1 MVHYTT
7 TAGGALRAR
16 IGGGFKL
23 VYDSSTAAVDT
34 GFGTPL
40 FSASFENG
48 DTVPTWADQELSFGE
63 SFVKGEV
70 PAGSRVR
77 AVVNGAVIPCQAS
90 NRRVWPDGSLRV
102 ADFKVQVPSVPV
114 GAMLEVVWERVDG
127 SWTAHDTP
135 LHTSTAAITSKVAL
149 EYAFTSWK
157 GRTAANA
164 LTEER
169 GPKVFRSTD
178 MLGAGNSP
186 WIDNVVAGPVCCEWR
201 ASDMA
206 LLPGGG
212 KDSNFGAILYAQAW
226 GGTAGNPKRIRF
238 VYRTMQGWSTD
249 TPADEQGI
257 RVDANLNVNGTTVRG
272 AAIGTSGWSSINTW
286 KGGFLMSAGTEG
298 EMDWYDV
305 ATASWVT
312 PPKLVYRRNIEHGVA
327 SRFIPPI
334 DTSNPSMP
342 MTAAAMTYLPAKRG
356 PLRPIQD
363 DVADANMISW
373 TTSKPVAW
381 TIAAHDRATAA
392 QLANHQRYC
401 RSAAFG
407 MGAMTSVGF
416 HRTTRKIINYLPP
429 AKQTNESALGAS
441 IYGSGKPGDAN
452 QTFRYNAGVLISAGT
467 FTRVGTGTMSS
478 DSNANTVSITYVD
491 SSTTLRGT
499 HPVFIGQKYRVMFTV
514 SGTAGA
520 QYSAGN
526 AAGGTQYKALTTA
539 TDGINSFDFTAGST
553 TTLHIS
559 FTRPTA
565 GTNTFSILTIAQVE
579 VANLDAAHFPQMSWW
594 PAYEHGE
601 QHLIDLAY
609 HEVTLPGLFEATD
622 YGFYGNSTINGVT
635 VPFGGISYKGQ
646 IRAASHNA
654 RALGNALA
662 IGNPA
667 DPHWVMARDY
677 VNHWA
682 EMIERVAQ
690 EEDLWRVGS
699 GEPSGLTR
707 TDGRRFQDLKVLV
720 PNNEP
725 TYKVWMHTLGL
736 GAMAHSYGM
745 TEFPRL
751 KELAERFAYLPT
763 VMAGGYTNDN
773 DYLMKPDPV
782 EAVGYEV
789 ICMDGLTAN
798 GEFRRYWRPGQWSGA
813 LTDCTYKADGQTIQF
828 NSPAFGS
835 STMLDGM
842 VMTASYLRG
851 VGEPHW
857 ANTSSPQPAG
867 LTLGIPYYS
876 VQSSGLTCKLSLTL
890 GGPPVTFT
898 PAGGVDQVGH
908 IFRRPVNGVHPMKAG
923 TETSVDANS
932 YLVQVAASLDMV
944 AHYCSPSDTR
954 LALGRS
960 NLRRL
965 LNTRSSPNAYDE
977 RGKTTVAAPNIPII
991 ISPRTVTATVTAKK
1005 PTAAGSATMTPVEVL
1020 TGSTFGQVL
1029 GGNAWD
1035 WRSDQKMPLARRG
1048 TQLDNYTAMG
1058 VSIVRFDL
1066 DWPAVQPTNSTTY
1079 SWDYFDGVI
1088 NDIVARGLKPLPIFH
1103 RTPSWASNGSGIPAN
1118 MSQFAT
1124 FCAAAVNRYK
1134 DRVRYWEVWNE
1145 PNLAGFWPP
1154 QPDPVAY
1161 TNMLKAVYPAV
1172 KAADP
1177 TAFVI
1182 SGGLSSVPTT
1192 GLPDHWSEHD
1202 FLTQIYA
1209 NGGGG
1214 NFDAVGIH
1222 PYSWP
1227 LMPSNNQS
1235 YNGWT
1240 MMSATTPSVRSI
1252 MTANGDSA
1260 KKIWIT
1266 EFGAPTGTGTNAVT
1280 DATLAA
1286 MVTEAHSLAA
1296 SYPWCGPIVW
1306 YEYWDHGESLTDT
1319 EANFGLVRNNYLPKP
1334 AYNTYLRL
1342 KNPTTTAAAAT
1353 LRQGV
1358 NGYAGAVDTRL
1369 NQAAPT
1375 TAYGAATSI
1384 TTGGASGSTNK
1395 SQALLRF
1402 DGLIGTGANQIPANA
1417 IIVSAE
1423 VQLNVNTEGHG
1434 PSFHR
1439 MLQSWADTDTWNSR
1453 TAGISRDGVEATSNA
1468 IEGDYW
1474 IYPGVSRF
1482 SVTDDVKAWV
1492 AGATNYGWLLEPSRE
1507 GMMAFDSSDH
1517 ATVANRPRLLVTY
1530 IVPDAT
1536 PVAIPVSGFTATA
1549 GDGVSS
1555 LDTGAGSITI
1565 AYGTAATSRRGSI
1578 GGLTPGLRYRVSWTV
1593 SNSNATQGQAGFGT
1607 SLGGPQYRPTMG
1619 GVTGVNT
1626 FEFTAEIDTLYL
1638 TFQRASTGS
1647 STFSALSIVNI
1658 PQAPWNPIV
1667 PTVITPAFWT
1677 ALSSA
1682 VNVNGTTGDIT
1693 IPAAGTQL
1701 SAAGSFAS
1709 VIGKTY
1715 RLSFTVATNSVQ
1727 CAIGTSQGGVTLK
1740 SAGVN
1745 HATGVNRYEF
1755 TATSATT
1762 WIQFQRTTTGT
1773 TVVSGAIL
1781 EEA

>member
-1 MVHYTT
+1 MVYYTT

-23 VYDSSTAAVDT
+23 VYDSSTAVVDT

-102 ADFKVQVPSVPV
+102 ADFKVQVPSVAV

-157 GRTAANA
+157 GRSAANA

-327 SRFIPPI
+327 SKFIPPI

-342 MTAAAMTYLPAKRG
+342 MTAAAMTYVPAKRG

-381 TIAAHDRATAA
+381 VIGAHARATAT

-416 HRTTRKIINYLPP
+416 HRTTRKIVNYLPP
-429 AKQTNESALGAS
+429 AKQTNEGTLGAS
-441 IYGSGKPGDAN
+441 IYGSGKPADAN
-452 QTFRYNAGVLISAGT
+452 QTFRYNAGVPISAGT

-478 DSNANTVSITYVD
+478 DSTANTVSITYVD

-499 HPVFIGQKYRVMFTV
+499 HPVVIGQSYRVMFTV
-514 SGTAGA
+514 SGSDGA

-526 AAGGTQYKALTTA
+526 AAGGTQYKSLTTA
-539 TDGINSFDFTAGST
+539 TAGINSFDFTASST

-559 FTRPTA
+559 FTRPSA
-565 GTNTFSILTIAQVE
+565 GANTFSILTIAQVE

-609 HEVTLPGLFEATD
+609 HEATLPGLFEATN
-622 YGFYGNSTINGVT
+622 YGFYGSSTINGVT
-635 VPFGGISYKGQ
+635 VPFGGISYRGQ

-699 GEPSGLTR
+699 GQPSGLTR
-707 TDGRRFQDLKVLV
+707 TDGRRFQDLKALV

-725 TYKVWMHTLGL
+725 TYKIWMHTLGL

-828 NSPAFGS
+828 NTPAFGS
-835 STMLDGM
+835 TTMLNGM

-857 ANTSSPQPAG
+857 ADTTKPQPAG

-876 VQSSGLTCKLSLTL
+876 VQSSGLTCKLSLSL

-898 PAGGVDQVGH
+898 PVGGVDQVGH
-908 IFRRPVNGVHPMKAG
+908 IFRRPVGGVHPMKAG

-932 YLVQVAASLDMV
+932 YLVQVASALDMV
-944 AHYCSPSDTR
+944 AHYCSPDDIR
-954 LALGRS
+954 VGLARA

-965 LNTRSSPNAYDE
+965 LSTRSSPNAFDE
-977 RGKTTVAAPNIPII
+977 RGKTTVP
-991 ISPRTVTATVTAKK
+991 TVIQIVGTNVSGTAGAKK
-1005 PTAAGSATMTPVEVL
+1005 PAIASTATMEVE
-1020 TGSTFGQVL
+1020 
-1029 GGNAWD
+1029 
-1035 WRSDQKMPLARRG
+1035 
-1048 TQLDNYTAMG
+1048 
-1058 VSIVRFDL
+1058 
-1066 DWPAVQPTNSTTY
+1066 
-1079 SWDYFDGVI
+1079 
-1088 NDIVARGLKPLPIFH
+1088 GL
-1103 RTPSWASNGSGIPAN
+1103 
-1118 MSQFAT
+1118 
-1124 FCAAAVNRYK
+1124 
-1134 DRVRYWEVWNE
+1134 
-1145 PNLAGFWPP
+1145 
-1154 QPDPVAY
+1154 
-1161 TNMLKAVYPAV
+1161 
-1172 KAADP
+1172 
-1177 TAFVI
+1177 
-1182 SGGLSSVPTT
+1182 
-1192 GLPDHWSEHD
+1192 
-1202 FLTQIYA
+1202 
-1209 NGGGG
+1209 
-1214 NFDAVGIH
+1214 
-1222 PYSWP
+1222 
-1227 LMPSNNQS
+1227 
-1235 YNGWT
+1235 
-1240 MMSATTPSVRSI
+1240 
-1252 MTANGDSA
+1252 
-1260 KKIWIT
+1260 
-1266 EFGAPTGTGTNAVT
+1266 
-1280 DATLAA
+1280 
-1286 MVTEAHSLAA
+1286 
-1296 SYPWCGPIVW
+1296 
-1306 YEYWDHGESLTDT
+1306 
-1319 EANFGLVRNNYLPKP
+1319 
-1334 AYNTYLRL
+1334 
-1342 KNPTTTAAAAT
+1342 
-1353 LRQGV
+1353 
-1358 NGYAGAVDTRL
+1358 
-1369 NQAAPT
+1369 
-1375 TAYGAATSI
+1375 
-1384 TTGGASGSTNK
+1384 
-1395 SQALLRF
+1395 
-1402 DGLIGTGANQIPANA
+1402 
-1417 IIVSAE
+1417 
-1423 VQLNVNTEGHG
+1423 
-1434 PSFHR
+1434 
-1439 MLQSWADTDTWNSR
+1439 
-1453 TAGISRDGVEATSNA
+1453 
-1468 IEGDYW
+1468 
-1474 IYPGVSRF
+1474 
-1482 SVTDDVKAWV
+1482 
-1492 AGATNYGWLLEPSRE
+1492 
-1507 GMMAFDSSDH
+1507 
-1517 ATVANRPRLLVTY
+1517 
-1530 IVPDAT
+1530 
-1536 PVAIPVSGFTATA
+1536 AIPVSAFTTVA
-1549 GDGVSS
+1549 GDGTTSV
-1555 LDTGAGSITI
+1555 DTASGSMTI
-1565 AYGTAATSRRGSI
+1565 AFGTTATSLRGSAS
-1578 GGLTPGLRYRVSWTV
+1578 GLTVGRRYRVSWTM
-1593 SNSNATQGQAGFGT
+1593 SSTNATQGQAGFGT

-1619 GVTGVNT
+1619 GVSGVNT
-1626 FEFTAEIDTLYL
+1626 YDFDAVQSILYA
-1638 TFQRASTGS
+1638 TFQRASAGS
-1647 STFSALSIVNI
+1647 STFSQLSLVQI
-1658 PQAPWNPIV
+1658 PQVAWTALAPQP
-1667 PTVITPAFWT
+1667 ITPSFWT
-1677 ALSSA
+1677 ALSA
-1682 VNVNGTTGDIT
+1682 GVTVNSTSGDIT
-1693 IPAAGTQL
+1693 IPATGTLL
-1701 SAAGSFAS
+1701 SAAGSFATT
-1709 VIGKTY
+1709 VGKTY
-1715 RLSFTVATNSVQ
+1715 RLAWTTGGNTVQALVGTAQ
-1727 CAIGTSQGGVTLK
+1727 GGTSLK
-1740 SAGVN
+1740 SSGVN
-1745 HATGVNRYEF
+1745 HAVGSATYEF
-1755 TATSATT
+1755 VATGTTT
-1762 WIQFQRTTTGT
+1762 WVQFQRTTTGT
-1773 TVVSGAIL
+1773 ATVSGVVMQEIFQAPSQSGPWTQVGSGFLNNGSDTSITITGNS
-1781 EEA
+1781 EEIGAQRTIVVDPFTRYTLTFSSDVPVNYTIEEV

>member
-77 AVVNGAVIPCQAS
+77 AVVNGTVIPCQAS

-102 ADFKVQVPSVPV
+102 ADFKVQVPSVAV

-135 LHTSTAAITSKVAL
+135 VHTSTASITSKVAL

-169 GPKVFRSTD
+169 GPKVFRSAD

-186 WIDNVVAGPVCCEWR
+186 WIDTVVAGPVCCEWR
-201 ASDMA
+201 ALDMA

-226 GGTAGNPKRIRF
+226 GGTPGNPKRIRF

-327 SRFIPPI
+327 SKFIPPI
-334 DTSNPSMP
+334 DTANPSMP
-342 MTAAAMTYLPAKRG
+342 MTAAAMTYQPAKRG

-401 RSAAFG
+401 RSAALG

-416 HRTTRKIINYLPP
+416 HRTTRKIVSYLPP
-429 AKQTNESALGAS
+429 SKQTNESMLGAS
-441 IYGSGKPGDAN
+441 IYGGTKPSNTA
-452 QTFRYNAGVLISAGT
+452 QTLRYNSGTAIGAGT
-467 FTRVGTGTMSS
+467 FTRIGTGTMSA
-478 DSNANTVSITYVD
+478 DTTANTVSIAYVD

-499 HPVFIGQKYRVMFTV
+499 HPVFIGQSYRVMFTA

-526 AAGGTQYKALTTA
+526 AAGGTQYKALTTV

-553 TTLHIS
+553 TTLHLS

-565 GTNTFSILTIAQVE
+565 GSNTFSILTIAQVE
-579 VANLDAAHFPQMSWW
+579 VANLDAAHFPQMAFW

-682 EMIERVAQ
+682 EMIERVAM

-707 TDGRRFQDLKVLV
+707 TDGRRFQDLKALV

-789 ICMDGLTAN
+789 IAMDGLTAN

-828 NSPAFGS
+828 NGPAFGS

-842 VMTASYLRG
+842 ILTASYLRG

-857 ANTSSPQPAG
+857 ANTSFPQPAG

-876 VQSSGLTCKLSLTL
+876 VQSSGLTCKMSLTL

-898 PAGGVDQVGH
+898 PTGGVDQVGH
-908 IFRRPVNGVHPMKAG
+908 IFRRPVGGVHPMKAG

-932 YLVQVAASLDMV
+932 YLVQVASSLDMV
-944 AHYCSPSDTR
+944 AHYCSPGDTR
-954 LALGRS
+954 LGLARS
-960 NLRRL
+960 FLRRL
-965 LNTRSSPNAYDE
+965 LSTRSSPNAYDE
-977 RGKTTVAAPNIPII
+977 RGKTTVVAAALPTYAP
-991 ISPRTVTATVTAKK
+991 PRSVAGSAAAKK
-1005 PTAAGSATMTPVEVL
+1005 PTM
-1020 TGSTFGQVL
+1020 
-1029 GGNAWD
+1029 
-1035 WRSDQKMPLARRG
+1035 
-1048 TQLDNYTAMG
+1048 
-1058 VSIVRFDL
+1058 
-1066 DWPAVQPTNSTTY
+1066 
-1079 SWDYFDGVI
+1079 
-1088 NDIVARGLKPLPIFH
+1088 
-1103 RTPSWASNGSGIPAN
+1103 
-1118 MSQFAT
+1118 
-1124 FCAAAVNRYK
+1124 
-1134 DRVRYWEVWNE
+1134 
-1145 PNLAGFWPP
+1145 
-1154 QPDPVAY
+1154 
-1161 TNMLKAVYPAV
+1161 
-1172 KAADP
+1172 
-1177 TAFVI
+1177 
-1182 SGGLSSVPTT
+1182 
-1192 GLPDHWSEHD
+1192 
-1202 FLTQIYA
+1202 
-1209 NGGGG
+1209 
-1214 NFDAVGIH
+1214 
-1222 PYSWP
+1222 
-1227 LMPSNNQS
+1227 
-1235 YNGWT
+1235 
-1240 MMSATTPSVRSI
+1240 
-1252 MTANGDSA
+1252 
-1260 KKIWIT
+1260 
-1266 EFGAPTGTGTNAVT
+1266 
-1280 DATLAA
+1280 
-1286 MVTEAHSLAA
+1286 
-1296 SYPWCGPIVW
+1296 
-1306 YEYWDHGESLTDT
+1306 
-1319 EANFGLVRNNYLPKP
+1319 
-1334 AYNTYLRL
+1334 
-1342 KNPTTTAAAAT
+1342 AAT
-1353 LRQGV
+1353 ATQS
-1358 NGYAGAVDTRL
+1358 
-1369 NQAAPT
+1369 AAPT
-1375 TAYGAATSI
+1375 
-1384 TTGGASGSTNK
+1384 
-1395 SQALLRF
+1395 
-1402 DGLIGTGANQIPANA
+1402 P
-1417 IIVSAE
+1417 
-1423 VQLNVNTEGHG
+1423 
-1434 PSFHR
+1434 
-1439 MLQSWADTDTWNSR
+1439 
-1453 TAGISRDGVEATSNA
+1453 
-1468 IEGDYW
+1468 
-1474 IYPGVSRF
+1474 
-1482 SVTDDVKAWV
+1482 
-1492 AGATNYGWLLEPSRE
+1492 
-1507 GMMAFDSSDH
+1507 
-1517 ATVANRPRLLVTY
+1517 
-1530 IVPDAT
+1530 
-1536 PVAIPVSGFTATA
+1536 IPVSGFTTTT
-1549 GDGVSS
+1549 GDGGTTI
-1555 LDTGAGSITI
+1555 DAGAGSLTI
-1565 AYGTAATSRRGSI
+1565 SYGTTATSMRGSFA
-1578 GGLTPGLRYRVSWTV
+1578 GLTVGTRYRVSWSV

-1619 GVTGVNT
+1619 GVTGTNT
-1626 FEFTAEIDTLYL
+1626 FDFDAVQDTIYL

-1647 STFSALSIVNI
+1647 STFSNLTITAIPAVTWTALS
-1658 PQAPWNPIV
+1658 PQP
-1667 PTVITPAFWT
+1667 ITPAFWT
-1677 ALSSA
+1677 ALSSG
-1682 VNVNGTTGDIT
+1682 VTVNGTTGDIT
-1693 IPAAGTQL
+1693 IPATGSVI
-1701 SAAGSFAS
+1701 SAAGSLTTTT
-1709 VIGKTY
+1709 GKLY
-1715 RLSFTVATNSVQ
+1715 RLVWTVATNTVQ
-1727 CAIGTSQGGVTLK
+1727 CAIGTSQGSAALK

-1745 HATGVNRYEF
+1745 HAVGANTYEF
-1755 TATSATT
+1755 TASGTTT
-1762 WIQFQRTTTGT
+1762 WIQFQRSTTGT
-1773 TVVSGAIL
+1773 TTVSGIAL
-1781 EEA
+1781 QEVTTLAGSRSFSSDFNPGFA